1 MTYIQYGAGGI
12 FHEIYNKFKTFEG
25 HVELIHGEYLN
36 NNTNYH
42 PAENIYQWN
51 TSRGYHSEYN
61 SELTYE
67 TLSIQFKKS
76 FWLKAY
82 RTVVLNG
89 WRFPR
94 SWEVRTSLRGSSQIT
109 VHQSTDYLCNVSY
122 GNCDVFSERLF
133 FVNQIT
139 LCDKIDIVLTGTDSS
154 NTWSLAFGALEF
166 YSIRECTI
174 NNFCKF
180 SISFLYL
187 KSMLIL
193 IIIR

>member
-1 MTYIQYGAGGI
+1 MEYIQYGAGGI

-42 PAENIYQWN
+42 PVENIYQWN

-82 RTVVLNG
+82 RTAVLNG

-94 SWEVRTSLRGSSQIT
+94 SWEVRT
-109 VHQSTDYLCNVSY
+109 DYLCNAFY
-122 GNCDVFSERLF
+122 GES
-133 FVNQIT
+133 IT
-139 LCDKIDIVLTGTDSS
+139 LCDKSLEAFKTASS
-154 NTWSLAFGALEF
+154 VTLVALKTSFTPLLENT
-166 YSIRECTI
+166 
-174 NNFCKF
+174 
-180 SISFLYL
+180 
-187 KSMLIL
+187 
-193 IIIR
+193 